1 MMANVGRELLD
12 VPFPQ
17 MIQNMAYAIARGQLA
32 LDRTSLSTA
41 RQLARE
47 KVMLIQEVQE
57 IIEPDFRTVDVTI
70 RDETGAPRTQS
81 ITVTGARITF
91 DSMEP
96 EEFTLL
102 QAGLAPTFYQFTE
115 SVIEVKMSISS
126 KSTSSSEFEFGASL
140 EASASWGWGS
150 ASFASHVNYKS
161 SNTYSYSAEGSSL
174 LRTTLK
180 PVPPPTR
187 LTPRVLTV
195 NTLPLLQ
202 GQPAIV
208 TAT

>member
-1 MMANVGRELLD
+1 MGVGQDLLD

-17 MIQNMAYAIARGQLA
+17 MVQNLAFAISRGQMA

-41 RQLARE
+41 RMLARE
-47 KVMLIQEVQE
+47 KVQLIQEVQE
-57 IIEPDFRTVDVTI
+57 IIEPDFRTVDVTV
-70 RDETGAPRTQS
+70 RDEEGTPRTES
-81 ITVTGARITF
+81 IVVTGARIRF

-115 SVIEVKMSISS
+115 SVIEVKMSISQ
-126 KSTSSSEFEFGASL
+126 KTASSSEFEVGASL

-150 ASFASHVNYKS
+150 ASFASHVNYKT
-161 SNTYSYSAEGSSL
+161 SNTFSYSAEGSSL

-180 PVPPPTR
+180 PVPPPSR
-187 LTPRVLTV
+187 LTPRILTI
-195 NTLPLLQ
+195 NTLPMLQ
-202 GQPAIV
+202 GQPAVV